1 MVTSEIGKIFLKAYN
16 EKYGTTYNARTFFI
30 EQFYPLF
37 FDHNKYMLYVTNS
50 PFVQGLP
57 KFNDCI
63 TGKKEFEKP
72 SKRLERLKDFLNK
85 AENNDGDA
93 SVAVGFP
100 SLSIEQATGSQ
111 ITNLIRVTP
120 KEDIYA
126 SWIGYALGIGVGGY
140 TILFNDKRILIDVF
154 EGWKYYRQTLNDTLM
169 LSPNQIN
176 TWNGQWLT
184 HYYDERCY
192 DNDDPLSNFDPY
204 VVGNDGSMKVNSQ
217 TWTKVLISIARKY
230 EDKRIMGYVCSMGKT
245 NTTIGFIPF
254 DLTQIRRPI
263 QLYEKLFGISDG
275 RKAEALWGTSFG
287 FDTACTMG
295 VIGVKA
301 MKPKGIDD
309 YIKPQGEKSI
319 KLPKKSKNEQKNI
332 NINTYKI
339 WLTVMLNNENLWIK
353 TQEFAQLLKN
363 NVIDK
368 DKTISTNRT
377 NLIKAII
384 ESVSKKNFI
393 DAVTKIIPF
402 VEDKNGLKNI
412 VMEVNDTPNDKIPYF
427 LTLLRFQY
435 QLL

>member
-57 KFNDCI
+57 KFNDCV

-72 SKRLERLKDFLNK
+72 SKREERLKKFLNK
-85 AENNDGDA
+85 VENNEGDA

-111 ITNLIRVTP
+111 ITSLNRVVP
-120 KEDIYA
+120 KEDIYS
-126 SWIGYALGIGVGGY
+126 SWMGYALGVGVGDY
-140 TILFNDKRILIDVF
+140 TILFNDKRILIDIF

-169 LSPNQIN
+169 LPPNQIN

-204 VVGNDGSMKVNSQ
+204 VAGNNGLMKVNSQ

-230 EDKRIMGYVCSMGKT
+230 EDKRIMGYVCSMGNT

-275 RKAEALWGTSFG
+275 RKAEALWGTPDRFEE
-287 FDTACTMG
+287 ACTMG

-309 YIKPQGEKSI
+309 YIKPQGGKDI
-319 KLPKKSKNEQKNI
+319 RLPKKTKNEQKNI

-339 WLTVMLNNENLWIK
+339 WLTVMLNNENLWTK
-353 TQEFAQLLKN
+353 TQEFAQILHN
-363 NVIDK
+363 IGRENVINK
-368 DKTISTNRT
+368 LVESKT
-377 NLIKAII
+377 KKQFI
-384 ESVSKKNFI
+384 ELATGV
-393 DAVTKIIPF
+393 IPD
-402 VEDKNGLKNI
+402 VEDKNDFKNI

-435 QLL
+435 KML

>member
-37 FDHNKYMLYVTNS
+37 FDHNKYMLYVRNS
-50 PFVQGLP
+50 PFVQGFP
-57 KFNDCI
+57 TFNDCV

-72 SKRLERLKDFLNK
+72 SKREERLKDFLNK
-85 AENNDGDA
+85 VENNEGDA

-111 ITNLIRVTP
+111 ITSLNRVVP
-120 KEDIYA
+120 KEDIYS
-126 SWIGYALGIGVGGY
+126 SWMGYALGVGVGDY

-154 EGWKYYRQTLNDTLM
+154 EGWKYYRQSINKTLM

-204 VVGNDGSMKVNSQ
+204 VVGNDGLMKVNSQ

-230 EDKRIMGYVCSMGKT
+230 EDKRIMGYVCSMGNT

-254 DLTQIRRPI
+254 DLTQIRRRI

-275 RKAEALWGTSFG
+275 RKAEALWGTPDRFEE
-287 FDTACTMG
+287 ACTMG

-309 YIKPQGEKSI
+309 YIKPQGGKDI
-319 KLPKKSKNEQKNI
+319 RLPKKTKNEQKNI

-339 WLTVMLNNENLWIK
+339 WLTVMLNNENLWTK
-353 TQEFAQLLKN
+353 TQEFAQILHN
-363 NVIDK
+363 IGRENVINK
-368 DKTISTNRT
+368 LVESKT
-377 NLIKAII
+377 KKQFI
-384 ESVSKKNFI
+384 ELATGV
-393 DAVTKIIPF
+393 IPD
-402 VEDKNGLKNI
+402 VEDKNDFKNI

-435 QLL
+435 KML

>member
-37 FDHNKYMLYVTNS
+37 LDHNKYMLYVRNS
-50 PFVQGLP
+50 PFVQGFP
-57 KFNDCI
+57 TFNDCV

-72 SKRLERLKDFLNK
+72 SKREERLKDFLNK
-85 AENNDGDA
+85 VENNEGDA

-111 ITNLIRVTP
+111 ITSLNRVVP
-120 KEDIYA
+120 KEDIYS
-126 SWIGYALGIGVGGY
+126 SWMGYALGVGVGKY

-154 EGWKYYRQTLNDTLM
+154 EGWKYYRQSINKTLM

-204 VVGNDGSMKVNSQ
+204 VVGNDGLMKVNSQ

-230 EDKRIMGYVCSMGKT
+230 EDKRIMGYVCSMGNT

-275 RKAEALWGTSFG
+275 RKAEALWGTSDRFEE
-287 FDTACTMG
+287 ACTMG

-309 YIKPQGEKSI
+309 YIKPKGGKDI
-319 KLPKKSKNEQKNI
+319 RLPKKTKNEQKNI

-339 WLTVMLNNENLWIK
+339 WLTVMLNNENLWTK
-353 TQEFAQLLKN
+353 TQEFAQILHN
-363 NVIDK
+363 IGRENVINK
-368 DKTISTNRT
+368 LVESKT
-377 NLIKAII
+377 KKQFI
-384 ESVSKKNFI
+384 ELATGV
-393 DAVTKIIPF
+393 IPD
-402 VEDKNGLKNI
+402 VEDKNDFKNI

-435 QLL
+435 KML

>member
-37 FDHNKYMLYVTNS
+37 LDHNKYMLYVRNS
-50 PFVQGLP
+50 PFAEGLP

-72 SKRLERLKDFLNK
+72 SKREERLKDFLNK
-85 AENNDGDA
+85 VENNDGDA

-100 SLSIEQATGSQ
+100 SLNIERATGSQ
-111 ITNLIRVTP
+111 ITSLNRVVP
-120 KEDIYA
+120 KEDIYS
-126 SWIGYALGIGVGGY
+126 SWMGYALGVGVGKY

-154 EGWKYYRQTLNDTLM
+154 EGWKYYRQSLNKTLM

-230 EDKRIMGYVCSMGKT
+230 EDKRIMGYVCSMGET

-263 QLYEKLFGISDG
+263 NLYEKLFGISDG
-275 RKAEALWGTSFG
+275 RKAEALWGTPDRFEE
-287 FDTACTMG
+287 ACTMG

-339 WLTVMLNNENLWIK
+339 WLTVMLNNENLWTK
-353 TQEFAQLLKN
+353 TQEFAQILHN
-363 NVIDK
+363 IGRENVINK
-368 DKTISTNRT
+368 LVESKT
-377 NLIKAII
+377 KKQFI
-384 ESVSKKNFI
+384 ELATGV
-393 DAVTKIIPF
+393 IPD
-402 VEDKNGLKNI
+402 VEDKNDFKNI

-435 QLL
+435 KML

>member
-50 PFVQGLP
+50 PFVEGLP
-57 KFNDCI
+57 KFNDCV

-72 SKRLERLKDFLNK
+72 SKREKRLKDFLDKVETN
-85 AENNDGDA
+85 EGDA

-100 SLSIEQATGSQ
+100 SLSLERATGSQ
-111 ITNLIRVTP
+111 ITSLNRVVP
-120 KEDIYA
+120 KEDIYS
-126 SWIGYALGIGVGGY
+126 SWMGYALGVGVGKY
-140 TILFNDKRILIDVF
+140 TILFYDKRILIDIF
-154 EGWKYYRQTLNDTLM
+154 EGWKYYRQSLNETFILA
-169 LSPNQIN
+169 PNQIN
-176 TWNGQWLT
+176 TWNGQWLS

-204 VVGNDGSMKVNSQ
+204 VVGKDGSMKVNSQ

-230 EDKRIMGYVCSMGKT
+230 EDKRIMGYVCRMDNTNKT
-245 NTTIGFIPF
+245 VGFIPF
-254 DLTQIRRPI
+254 DLAQIRRPI

-319 KLPKKSKNEQKNI
+319 KLPKRSKNEQKNI

-339 WLTVMLNNENLWIK
+339 WLTVMLNDKNLWTK
-353 TQEFAQLLKN
+353 TQEFAQILHN
-363 NVIDK
+363 IGRENVINK
-368 DKTISTNRT
+368 LVGSKT
-377 NLIKAII
+377 KKQFI
-384 ESVSKKNFI
+384 ELATGV
-393 DAVTKIIPF
+393 IPD
-402 VEDKNGLKNI
+402 VEDKNDFKNI

-435 QLL
+435 KML

>member
-37 FDHNKYMLYVTNS
+37 FDHNKYMLYVRNS
-50 PFVQGLP
+50 PFVQRLP
-57 KFNDCI
+57 KFNDCV

-72 SKRLERLKDFLNK
+72 SKREKRLKDFLNK
-85 AENNDGDA
+85 VENNDGDA

-126 SWIGYALGIGVGGY
+126 SWIGYALGIGVGDY
-140 TILFNDKRILIDVF
+140 TILFNDKRILLDVF
-154 EGWKYYRQTLNDTLM
+154 EGWKYYRQSLNDTFILV
-169 LSPNQIN
+169 PNQIN

-230 EDKRIMGYVCSMGKT
+230 EDKRIMGYVCSMGNT

-263 QLYEKLFGISDG
+263 HLYEKLFGISDG
-275 RKAEALWGTSFG
+275 RKAEALWGTPDRFEE
-287 FDTACTMG
+287 ACTMG

-339 WLTVMLNNENLWIK
+339 WLTVMLNNENLWTK
-353 TQEFAQLLKN
+353 TQEFAQILHN
-363 NVIDK
+363 IGRENVINK
-368 DKTISTNRT
+368 LVESKT
-377 NLIKAII
+377 KKQFI
-384 ESVSKKNFI
+384 ELATGV
-393 DAVTKIIPF
+393 IPD
-402 VEDKNGLKNI
+402 VEDKNDFKNI

-435 QLL
+435 KML